1 MDNSKLTFK
10 QMEVLSN
17 QLQENILNETF
28 EAIRDASSMETN
40 RAI

>member
-1 MDNSKLTFK
+1 
-10 QMEVLSN
+10 MELLANEGS
-17 QLQENILNETF
+17 EKTITETF